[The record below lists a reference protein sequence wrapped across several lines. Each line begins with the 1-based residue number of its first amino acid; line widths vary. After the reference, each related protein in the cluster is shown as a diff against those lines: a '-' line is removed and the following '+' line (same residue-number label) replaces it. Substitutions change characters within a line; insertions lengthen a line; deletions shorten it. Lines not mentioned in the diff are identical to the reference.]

1 MEFKRGRKADTDVM
15 TRMQW
20 ESRCGAYRVSHIKLT
35 HGSEYYLAEH
45 KLPATG
51 SWWPIEWAANRKR
64 NHTFK
69 KYRTRK
75 AAEQVCINHKEDK

>member
-20 ESRCGAYRVSHIKLT
+20 ESRCGDYRVSHVKLI
-35 HGSEYYLAEH
+35 HDSDHYLAEH

-51 SWWPIEWAANRKR
+51 SWWPIEWAANRKG
-64 NHTFK
+64 NHAFK
-69 KYRTRK
+69 KYRTRR
-75 AAEQVCINHKEDK
+75 AAEEVCTNHKEDR